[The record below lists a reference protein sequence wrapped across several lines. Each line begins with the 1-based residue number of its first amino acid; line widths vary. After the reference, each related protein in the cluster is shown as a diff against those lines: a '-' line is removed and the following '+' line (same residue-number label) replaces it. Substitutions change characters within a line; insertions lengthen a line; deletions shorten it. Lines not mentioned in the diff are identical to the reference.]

1 MSGRPAA
8 GAGATAAPAPSAR
21 YAWMVVALLWGVALL
36 NYLDR
41 QMLSTMKPAMQGDI
55 RDLESAA
62 NFGRLMAA
70 FLWIYGLTSPIAGL
84 VADRVSRK
92 WLITASLVVWSAVT
106 LGMGFARDFETLY
119 LLRAIMGVSEA
130 LYIPAGLAL
139 IADYHPGPTR
149 SLAVGI
155 HMTGLYAGQALGGFG
170 ATIAQGISWQ
180 RTFQAFG
187 LVGVLY
193 GAVLAFGLREH
204 PGARGPTGGPG
215 RAGGAMGLRSVAE
228 SLSTLL
234 GTVPFWAILFCF
246 MAPSFP
252 GWATKNW
259 LPTLFSQSLGL
270 DMPRAG
276 PVATITI
283 AASSFAGVVSGGLLA
298 DRWIARNLRGRIY
311 TSAIGLG
318 LTVPA
323 LGVMGLGAGAG
334 AAIGGAILFG
344 VGFGMFDANNMPILC
359 QFVSRRHRAAGY
371 GLLNMAG
378 VFAGAQVTRL
388 LGASTDAGRLGRDF
402 AFLAVPV
409 AIALVLQLAVLRPR
423 TADRDED

>member
-8 GAGATAAPAPSAR
+8 GAAATAAPAPSAR

-193 GAVLAFGLREH
+193 GAVLAFGLRE
-204 PGARGPTGGPG
+204 
-215 RAGGAMGLRSVAE
+215 
-228 SLSTLL
+228 
-234 GTVPFWAILFCF
+234 
-246 MAPSFP
+246 
-252 GWATKNW
+252 
-259 LPTLFSQSLGL
+259 
-270 DMPRAG
+270 
-276 PVATITI
+276 
-283 AASSFAGVVSGGLLA
+283 
-298 DRWIARNLRGRIY
+298 
-311 TSAIGLG
+311 
-318 LTVPA
+318 
-323 LGVMGLGAGAG
+323 
-334 AAIGGAILFG
+334 
-344 VGFGMFDANNMPILC
+344 
-359 QFVSRRHRAAGY
+359 
-371 GLLNMAG
+371 
-378 VFAGAQVTRL
+378 
-388 LGASTDAGRLGRDF
+388 
-402 AFLAVPV
+402 
-409 AIALVLQLAVLRPR
+409 
-423 TADRDED
+423 